1 MSSFIVPRHTYHGPG
16 SLENLKEV
24 RAKKAVIVTGG
35 SSMKRFG
42 FLEKTI
48 ALLEEADIASV
59 VFEGVESDP
68 SVTTVMKGVDL
79 FNRENPD
86 LIIGLGGC
94 SAIDAAKAM
103 WVFYEYPEVTF
114 DEITAPFTIKPLRN
128 KARFVAI
135 PSTSGTGTEAT
146 CVAVI
151 TDTAKGIK
159 HPLVSYEICPD
170 IAIVDGE
177 LAKSMPPNVT
187 ANTGM
192 DALSHDVEAVV
203 AALAS
208 PHTDALAVDSVR
220 MIFKNLP
227 RACENGE
234 EIEARQA
241 MHDASCLAG
250 MAFSNAILGIV
261 HSISHQ
267 IGGMF
272 GVPHGRANAILMPN
286 VIRYNS
292 QETDKYSLL
301 AQALGK
307 KTVEEFVIEIEKL
320 RERVGI
326 EDSFQAYGIDPKAW
340 EEKLEA
346 MVENAM
352 ADPCTGTN
360 PRKPTPEE
368 MRMLFQCCYSGETVH
383 LSKIK
388 KAG

>member
-1 MSSFIVPRHTYHGPG
+1 MASFTIPQKIYHGPG
-16 SLENLKEV
+16 SLENLKQ
-24 RAKKAVIVTGG
+24 VTGQKALIVIG
-35 SSMKRFG
+35 GGSMKRLG
-42 FLEKTI
+42 FLDKTI
-48 ALLEEADIASV
+48 NLLQEAGISSV
-59 VFEGVESDP
+59 VFEGVEADP
-68 SVTTVMKGVDL
+68 SVETVMRGVEL
-79 FNRENPD
+79 CNRENPD
-86 LIIGLGGC
+86 LIVGLGGC

-103 WVFYEYPEVTF
+103 WVFYEYPDATF
-114 DEITAPFTIKPLRN
+114 GEITAPFTIKPLRN

-177 LAKSMPPNVT
+177 LAKSMPADIT

-208 PHTDALAVDSVR
+208 TYSDTMALRSIR
-220 MIFKNLP
+220 TIFDTLP
-227 RACENGE
+227 QACANGE
-234 EIEARQA
+234 DMAARQA
-241 MHDASCLAG
+241 MHDASCMAG
-250 MAFSNAILGIV
+250 MAFSNAILGII

-286 VIRYNS
+286 VIRFNS
-292 QETDKYSLL
+292 RATDKYELM
-301 AQALGK
+301 AKELGK
-307 KTVEEFVIEIEKL
+307 ETAEEFATEVEKL
-320 RERVGI
+320 RQAVGI
-326 EDSFQAYGIDPKAW
+326 EDSFKAYGMTPEAW
-340 EEKLEA
+340 QEKLDA
-346 MVENAM
+346 MVTNAL

-360 PRKPTPEE
+360 PRQPSEEE
-368 MRMLFQCCYSGETVH
+368 MKQIFECCFNGEVVTF
-383 LSKIK
+383 
-388 KAG
+388 

>member
-1 MSSFIVPRHTYHGPG
+1 MASFTIPQKIYHGPG
-16 SLENLKEV
+16 SLENLKETTGQ
-24 RAKKAVIVTGG
+24 KAVIVIGG
-35 SSMKRFG
+35 GSMKRLG
-42 FLEKTI
+42 FLDKTI
-48 ALLEEADIASV
+48 NLLKDAGISSV
-59 VFEGVESDP
+59 VFEGVEADP
-68 SVTTVMKGVDL
+68 SVETVMKGVEL
-79 FNRENPD
+79 CNSENPD
-86 LIIGLGGC
+86 LIVGLGGC

-103 WVFYEYPEVTF
+103 WVFYEYPDATF
-114 DEITAPFTIKPLRN
+114 EEITAPFTIKPLRN

-177 LAKSMPPNVT
+177 LAKSMPADIT

-208 PHTDALAVDSVR
+208 NYSDTMALRSIR
-220 MIFKNLP
+220 MIFDTLP
-227 RACENGE
+227 QAYANGE
-234 EIEARQA
+234 DMEARQA
-241 MHDASCLAG
+241 MHDASCMAG

-261 HSISHQ
+261 HAISHQ

-286 VIRYNS
+286 VIRFNS
-292 QETDKYSLL
+292 RATDKYELM
-301 AQALGK
+301 AQELGK
-307 KTVEEFVIEIEKL
+307 ETAEEFATEVEKL
-320 RERVGI
+320 RQAVAI
-326 EDSFQAYGIDPKAW
+326 EDSFKAYGIPPEAW
-340 EEKLEA
+340 QKKLDA
-346 MVENAM
+346 MVTNAL

-360 PRKPTPEE
+360 PRQPSSEE
-368 MRMLFQCCYSGETVH
+368 MKQIFEHCFNGDIV
-383 LSKIK
+383 
-388 KAG
+388 AF